1 MEEDSWRVGRS
12 RPRIVMRMNTYSH
25 RRHLLILVSLIGLL
39 FVLSSFGGSIVSDAD
54 SVDAQA
60 SAHNGAGIRSH
71 KMTQSEMEDYKGD
84 LGVRD
89 SALNY
94 NVLVDGRGTGK
105 APPTAEDYDSLVGSL
120 NMVESVSID
129 ALALPASYDLST
141 SPSFPAIGDQ
151 GSQGSCTA
159 WAATYYAYGYM
170 EAVDNGWTGAKSGVL
185 TQLLSPAWTYNKV
198 NGGIDGGSWEWD
210 NMMVLKDWGAATM
223 ATMPYTDLEYTDWG
237 PPESYREAPLHR
249 ILDAYHIPYVDLTT
263 VDTVKTL
270 ITQGAPV
277 TFGID
282 ANEYNQ
288 AFADGGH
295 VISSNEYNSRNP
307 NHANTFVG
315 FDDSI
320 TDDGEVG
327 AFRVANS
334 WGQSWGDSGYYWM
347 TYEAFME
354 IGSWDLLDLNFIEDR
369 ADYSPSMVAVW
380 HFSPSPTV
388 DAGFYVGIGTVLS
401 PVLAKNPYYWLSTT
415 ADVRFPEYMSIDI
428 TEFRDAYDAGTEDFY
443 LSYGPTSVTGTM
455 ESLKIELFDTAYTPG
470 EPTHSSGESYN
481 APQQT
486 PDHID
491 VTFPRYSAIGV
502 SEALD
507 TTLTFEFSG
516 DVQWVGVEQPSSNDG
531 DALQSG
537 NIANSESSE
546 LSTSVTGP
554 ARASFDWKVS
564 SKVGGGALNFYVNGS
579 AVGSINGDVDWTTET
594 FELGAGNHAL
604 MWEYARYAVDSELD
618 DCGWVD
624 NIIVSTIDTVAPV
637 ADAGTDA
644 EVVVGTTV
652 TLDGSGSSD
661 NIGVVN
667 WTWTFADGGP
677 RVLYGEAAQYTF
689 NNPGQ
694 FNITLSIEDAEGNSD
709 TDFVSITALSPPTA
723 AFSISPETG
732 DTVVIF
738 QFDASGSSDLE
749 DPVGSLQMRWDWN
762 ADGTWD
768 TDWSYSFTEDNW
780 FAIAGNYTVRLE
792 IMDSDGL
799 TDTAEHWVI
808 VTSEVPEFPSLLLP
822 TAGLAAFVIAGV
834 FLMAR
839 RKADEPGQ

>member
-1 MEEDSWRVGRS
+1 MA
-12 RPRIVMRMNTYSH
+12 IVPFLVA
-25 RRHLLILVSLIGLL
+25 LLI
-39 FVLSSFGGSIVSDAD
+39 LSSFGGMIVGGSGAD
-54 SVDAQA
+54 IAGAQT
-60 SAHNGAGIRSH
+60 SARHGAGIASH
-71 KMTQSEMEDYKGD
+71 KMTQAEKEDYKAMQ
-84 LGVRD
+84 GVRD
-89 SALNY
+89 PATNY

-105 APPTAEDYDSLVGSL
+105 APPTAEAYDALVGSL
-120 NMVESVSID
+120 NIVDSVS
-129 ALALPASYDLST
+129 AETMSLPASYDLSA

-151 GSQGSCTA
+151 QSQGSCTA

-170 EAVDNGWTGAKSGVL
+170 EAVDNGWMGAKTGV
-185 TQLLSPAWTYNKV
+185 TAQLLSPAWTYNKV
-198 NGGIDGGSWEWD
+198 NGGVDGGSWEWD
-210 NMMVLKDWGAATM
+210 NMMVLKDWGGATM
-223 ATMPYTDLEYTDWG
+223 ATMPYTQYDYTDWG

-249 ILDAYHIPYVDLTT
+249 ILDAYHIPYVDSTT

-295 VISSNEYNSRNP
+295 VISSSEYNSRNP

-315 FDDSI
+315 FDDTI

-334 WGQSWGDSGYYWM
+334 WGASWGDSGFYWM

-354 IGSWDLLDLNFIEDR
+354 IGSWNLLDLNFVEDR

-380 HFSPSPTV
+380 HFSPSPTIDV
-388 DAGFYVGIGTVLS
+388 AFYVGIGTVLT
-401 PVLAKNPYYWLSTT
+401 PVLAKSPYYWLSTVT
-415 ADVRFPEYMSIDI
+415 DLRFPEYMSIDI
-428 TEFRDAYDAGTEDFY
+428 TDFRDAYDAGTEDFY
-443 LSYGPTSVTGTM
+443 LSFGPTSVAGTM
-455 ESLKIELFDTAYTPG
+455 ESLKIELFDTTYTPG

-491 VTFPRYSAIGV
+491 VTFPYYGAIGV

-507 TTLTFEFSG
+507 TSIAFEPSG
-516 DVQWVGVEQPSSNDG
+516 DVHWVGVEQPSSNDG

-537 NIANSESSE
+537 NIAYSESSVFR
-546 LSTSVTGP
+546 TSVTGP
-554 ARASFDWKVS
+554 ARLSFDWKVS
-564 SKVGGGALNFYVNGS
+564 SKVGGGALNYYINGS
-579 AVGSINGDVDWTTET
+579 AVGSINGDVGWTTET
-594 FELGAGNHAL
+594 VELGAGDHAL
-604 MWEYARYAVDSELD
+604 TWEYARYAVDSELD

-637 ADAGTDA
+637 ADAGADA
-644 EVVVGTTV
+644 EVVVGATV

-661 NIGVVN
+661 DVGVVN
-667 WTWTFADGGP
+667 WTWTFTDGGP
-677 RVLYGEAAQYTF
+677 KILYGEVALYAF
-689 NNPGQ
+689 NSPGQ
-694 FNITLSIEDAEGNSD
+694 FMVTLSVEDAEGNSD
-709 TDFVSITALSPPTA
+709 TDLVSISVLSPPTA

-738 QFDASGSSDLE
+738 QFDASGSSDFE

-768 TDWSYSFTEDNW
+768 TDWSYSFNEEHW

-792 IMDSDGL
+792 VMDSDGL
-799 TDTAEHWVI
+799 TNTVEHWVI

-822 TAGLAAFVIAGV
+822 AAAMAAIVLIGTYALA
-834 FLMAR
+834 M
-839 RKADEPGQ
+839 RKKDQPGQ